1 MRLESVTSP
10 MMDGCIL
17 RLSKQVCAY
26 RVIRMMIFVVVMG
39 VLVPLTLGLVGG
51 IPISTGFFLISSTL
65 GLQAAAGI
73 VGIGLGVHPVLILLI
88 TTSIAIG
95 CMYGIYEICDLFGQ
109 SSPRISSWLQKI
121 ENRAK
126 KGKYISRYG
135 PLMLIPIIWIPGISL
150 FGSPVIG
157 WLFHWNR
164 WLSILCMS
172 IGWMIAISVVMLSSM
187 DAIQIFL

>member
-1 MRLESVTSP
+1 MVTSP
-10 MMDGCIL
+10 LIQGCVL
-17 RLSKQVCAY
+17 RLSRQVCIY
-26 RVIRMMIFVVVMG
+26 RVIRMMVFVVVTG
-39 VLVPLTLGLVGG
+39 ILVPLALGLLGG
-51 IPISTGFFLISSTL
+51 IPISTGFFLISTTL

-73 VGIGLGVHPVLILLI
+73 VGIGLGIHPVLILLI

-95 CMYGIYEICDLFGQ
+95 CMYGIYEICDLFAR

-121 ENRAK
+121 ENRTK
-126 KGKYISRYG
+126 KGKYISQYG

-172 IGWMIAISVVMLSSM
+172 IGWMIAISVVMVSSM
-187 DAIQIFL
+187 DFIQIFW